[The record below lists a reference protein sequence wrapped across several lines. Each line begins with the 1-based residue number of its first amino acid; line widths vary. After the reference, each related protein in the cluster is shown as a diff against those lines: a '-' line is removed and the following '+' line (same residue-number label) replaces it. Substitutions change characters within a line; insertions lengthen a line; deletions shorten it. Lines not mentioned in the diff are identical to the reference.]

1 MNCLLQEVPE
11 KCFMLIPCF
20 ESLYRQDLAIL
31 PSHFIG
37 SLGEML
43 DPQTLKPLPTAF
55 RLTEL
60 LLRSQIQA
68 SFLSEI
74 FQTFHSYVAQVW
86 GTILHGGFQTG
97 GS

>member
-11 KCFMLIPCF
+11 KRFMLIQCF
-20 ESLYRQDLAIL
+20 ESLFRQNLAIL

-43 DPQTLKPLPTAF
+43 DPQTLKLSPTAF

-60 LLRSQIQA
+60 LLRSQRLFSSGQ
-68 SFLSEI
+68 FPL
-74 FQTFHSYVAQVW
+74 
-86 GTILHGGFQTG
+86 
-97 GS
+97 